1 MLYNQYKV
9 YQMPI
14 FVLRRTHI
22 VHTHTHTHINY
33 IYISEATNTSS
44 GDAKVR
50 SNATFS
56 LLLPGKILN
65 LTVISQLK
73 KCRGRGNKPAAKEC
87 WKMLH
92 DAGLGT
98 LRENKARRGTD
109 LVSSNLI
116 TTKIYYFVIF
126 SYMNSTRET
135 FHWILSISRKT
146 DIFQCT

>member
-1 MLYNQYKV
+1 MYTD
-9 YQMPI
+9 
-14 FVLRRTHI
+14 THI
-22 VHTHTHTHINY
+22 HTLID
-33 IYISEATNTSS
+33 IYISEATNTSL

-73 KCRGRGNKPAAKEC
+73 KFRGRGNKPVAKEC

-92 DAGLGT
+92 DGGLGT
-98 LRENKARRGTD
+98 LRENKARHGMD

-116 TTKIYYFVIF
+116 TIKIYYFVIF
-126 SYMNSTRET
+126 
-135 FHWILSISRKT
+135 
-146 DIFQCT
+146 